1 MNTHVFSLL
10 PLGYW
15 LLFVQ
20 FVVVTAVPRL
30 VDHDAVEYHR
40 NVFHPLRY
48 ADVQRIQMPTSHSTS
63 TPNSL
68 PTLRTITP
76 VHSTTQIA
84 SLQQSTNGMTH
95 SRADNRDPLRLVF
108 DRLLQHDI
116 TRTFARMFTS
126 TNKQSDPIVSNPKDF
141 TDKSDVSLNNQAVN
155 QFEWKNLLLGQNGLL
170 TSIFKEFKNKRSQDI
185 GKAKIAAQQQQS
197 DTNPGMKLKRF
208 LH

>member
-15 LLFVQ
+15 ILFAH
-20 FVVVTAVPRL
+20 FVIVTAVPRL
-30 VDHDAVEYHR
+30 VDHDAVKYHR

-48 ADVQRIQMPTSHSTS
+48 ADVQRIQMSTSHSTS
-63 TPNSL
+63 TPNS
-68 PTLRTITP
+68 
-76 VHSTTQIA
+76 
-84 SLQQSTNGMTH
+84 
-95 SRADNRDPLRLVF
+95 DPLRLVF

-197 DTNPGMKLKRF
+197 DTNPGMKF
-208 LH
+208 E